1 MAAEPSV
8 ASGTEDNEQEPPR
21 ASASG
26 DYLFVVL
33 HCDRPLAGG
42 IRCSLSHTDLVTF
55 GRGVA
60 RTVSRRRD
68 GELRTLDLRLPGNT
82 ISSTHARLIRDGE
95 RWLIEDAQSRNGTL
109 LNGERVTRAVLR
121 DGDLL
126 EVGAVI
132 LRYRA
137 GLPTSP
143 DVTADLDTAALAPAV
158 PGWATLLPD
167 LGNALAALGRI
178 AASPVT
184 VLLLGESGSGKELLA
199 RAVHTLSNRRGP
211 FVAVNCGGL
220 SASLLESQLFGHT
233 KGSFTG
239 AARDEPG
246 MIRSAD
252 RGTIFLDEI
261 GDLPLPAQA
270 ALLRVLQEREVVPVG
285 GTQPIKVDLR
295 VVAATHRPLEQM
307 AAQGT
312 FRADLLA
319 RLSGYRH
326 RLAPLSRR
334 LEDFGL
340 LTGELLR
347 RVEVPSA
354 SAIRI
359 SPAAGRYLLKRPWP
373 LNIRELQQCLA
384 MAATLAENGVIE
396 IAHLPLLEPAREE
409 VAHALASVS
418 ETSHRPGPPRKVA
431 LSRYSKPGDKEALRL
446 HLVALLEEHE
456 GKVSYVARDL
466 GKARTQIHRWMQ
478 RFGID
483 PSTFRK

>member
-1 MAAEPSV
+1 
-8 ASGTEDNEQEPPR
+8 
-21 ASASG
+21 
-26 DYLFVVL
+26 
-33 HCDRPLAGG
+33 
-42 IRCSLSHTDLVTF
+42 
-55 GRGVA
+55 
-60 RTVSRRRD
+60 
-68 GELRTLDLRLPGNT
+68 
-82 ISSTHARLIRDGE
+82 
-95 RWLIEDAQSRNGTL
+95 
-109 LNGERVTRAVLR
+109 
-121 DGDLL
+121 
-126 EVGAVI
+126 
-132 LRYRA
+132 
-137 GLPTSP
+137 
-143 DVTADLDTAALAPAV
+143 
-158 PGWATLLPD
+158 
-167 LGNALAALGRI
+167 
-178 AASPVT
+178 

-199 RAVHTLSNRRGP
+199 HAVHTLSNRPGP

-285 GTQPIKVDLR
+285 GTRPIKVDLR

-307 AAQGT
+307 AARGT

-326 RLAPLSRR
+326 RLVPLSWR

-347 RVEVPSA
+347 RMELPSA
-354 SAIRI
+354 GALRI
-359 SPAAGRYLLKRPWP
+359 SSAAGRSLLGRPWP

-396 IAHLPLLEPAREE
+396 TSHLPEPAREE
-409 VAHALASVS
+409 AAPGQDGVS
-418 ETSHRPGPPRKVA
+418 ETSQLPGPARKA
-431 LSRYSKPGDKEALRL
+431 ARSRLSKPDDEEALRL
-446 HLVALLEEHE
+446 HLVALLEKHQ
-456 GKVSYVARDL
+456 GKVSSVARDL
-466 GKARTQIHRWMQ
+466 GKARMQVHRWMQ

-483 PSTFRK
+483 PSTFRR